1 MCCPNCG
8 KHIPDG
14 LAFCS
19 ECGASLKETAQKPV
33 YEAQPA
39 YQQPV
44 QTVPE
49 VNTTPAMVLSI
60 VALVLSE
67 LGIPGLILAIIAK
80 KKVKACLAAGA
91 PLAGKLKVANILS
104 KVALILSIVMIV
116 FWFIYGIVIGAV
128 FAAAGASGVDWS
140 SVFSDLY

>member
-1 MCCPNCG
+1 MFCPNCG
-8 KHIPDG
+8 KQIPDG

-19 ECGASLKETAQKPV
+19 ECGASLKDTAQQPV
-33 YEAQPA
+33 YDQQPA

-44 QTVPE
+44 QAAPE
-49 VNTTPAMVLSI
+49 VNTSPAMVLSI
-60 VALVLSE
+60 VALALAE
-67 LGIPGLILAIIAK
+67 LGIPGLILAIIAR
-80 KKVKACLAAGA
+80 KKVKACQAAGA

-104 KVALILSIVMIV
+104 RVALILSIVMIV
-116 FWFIYGIVIGAV
+116 FWFIYGIVIGAA

>member
-1 MCCPNCG
+1 MFCPNCG
-8 KHIPDG
+8 KQIPDG

-19 ECGASLKETAQKPV
+19 ECGASLKDNAQQPA

-44 QTVPE
+44 QAAPE

-60 VALVLSE
+60 VALVCAE
-67 LGIPGLILAIIAK
+67 FGIPGLILAIIAK
-80 KKVKACLAAGA
+80 NKVKACLAAGA

-116 FWFIYGIVIGAV
+116 VYALCFVIGL
-128 FAAAGASGVDWS
+128 FAGNSFLEALSES
-140 SVFSDLY
+140 SLYY